1 MFIKLS
7 LDDQLQGSEL
17 VEEGVGQG
25 QSTLF
30 LLSRERTQG
39 YSELRKK
46 MKTGVIM
53 RIQNNFKKDI

>member
-1 MFIKLS
+1 M
-7 LDDQLQGSEL
+7 

-53 RIQNNFKKDI
+53 RIQNNFEKDI